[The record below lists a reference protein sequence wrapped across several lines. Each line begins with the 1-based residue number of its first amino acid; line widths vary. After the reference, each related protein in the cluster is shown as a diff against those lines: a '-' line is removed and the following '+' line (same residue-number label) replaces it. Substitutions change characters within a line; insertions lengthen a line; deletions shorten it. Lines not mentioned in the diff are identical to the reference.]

1 MNQRVNWVWIIFLF
15 LSGGSE
21 SFGADQMNDWIKA
34 FNKSHPVET
43 AKMRNGVNRGEEIKV
58 SDFSPEYKELLYK
71 LYQGYAS
78 KIIDSKSLDSG
89 VTKNTPQFEF
99 FKKALGKLEYRE
111 DDVDS
116 TSDRVRTH
124 LTHLEEKKYRLRWR
138 LFLNYMSWQ
147 SQAALVGP
155 FETTNLLTTNLG
167 LCPGFGMSLE
177 NRFWA
182 LSLDLSGLYG
192 SGGVSAVQGL
202 VEYQQSQVPALGGR
216 FAIGGGRIV
225 SASGSEV
232 GLRGSLLFV
241 RQNLTKPSDN
251 QYNVTQDKI
260 LSYTVSVFSRW
271 RFNRFYLETDFGR
284 TIARPSTLWSI
295 GLGTIF

>member
-1 MNQRVNWVWIIFLF
+1 MKKRGGWVWVITLF
-15 LSGGSE
+15 LCGVPE

-34 FNKSHPVET
+34 FNKNHPVET
-43 AKMRNGVNRGEEIKV
+43 AKMRNGVNRGEEIKG
-58 SDFSPEYKELLYK
+58 SDFSQEYKELLYN

-78 KIIDSKSLDSG
+78 RIIESKSLDPG
-89 VTKNTPQFEF
+89 VTKSTPQFEF

-111 DDVDS
+111 DEVDS
-116 TSDRVRTH
+116 TSDRIRSH
-124 LTHLEEKKYRLRWR
+124 LTQLEEKKYRLRWR
-138 LFLNYMSWQ
+138 AFLHYMSWQ

-155 FETTNLLTTNLG
+155 FETTSLLTTNLG
-167 LCPGFGMSLE
+167 FCPGVGASLE

-216 FAIGGGRIV
+216 IAIGGGRIV
-225 SASGSEV
+225 SSSGSEV

-241 RQNLTKPSDN
+241 RQNLTKPSDS
-251 QYNVTQDKI
+251 QYSVTQDKMI
-260 LSYTVSVFSRW
+260 SYTVSLFSRW

-284 TIARPSTLWSI
+284 TVARPSTLWSI
-295 GLGTIF
+295 GLGSVF

>member
-1 MNQRVNWVWIIFLF
+1 MKNGTGWFWAIAML
-15 LSGGSE
+15 LSGANE
-21 SFGADQMNDWIKA
+21 SLAADSMAEWIKA
-34 FNKSHPVET
+34 FNKNYPVES
-43 AKMRNGVNRGEEIKV
+43 AKIKKAVNRGDEVKEA
-58 SDFSPEYKELLYK
+58 DFSNEFKELLYN

-78 KIIDSKSLDSG
+78 KITDSKTVDAS
-89 VTKNTPQFEF
+89 VTRNTPHFEF

-111 DDVDS
+111 DEVDS
-116 TSDRVRTH
+116 TSDRIRTH
-124 LTHLEEKKYRLRWR
+124 LTHLEEKKYRFRWR
-138 LFLNYMSWQ
+138 FFVHYMSWQ

-155 FETTNLLTTNLG
+155 FETTSLLTTNLG
-167 LCPGFGMSLE
+167 FCPGIGTSLE
-177 NRFWA
+177 NRFWS

-241 RQNLTKPSDN
+241 RQNLTKPSDS
-251 QYNVTQDKI
+251 QYTVTQDKT
-260 LSYTVSVFSRW
+260 LSYTISVFSRW
-271 RFNRFYLETDFGR
+271 RFNKFYLETDFGR

-295 GLGTIF
+295 GLGSIF